1 MIIFAIDMTSHASLD
16 QRTRGGLR
24 VLMEPTYN
32 KITYTKNPLSLNE
45 QVERLKKRGLI
56 FDDEEKS
63 KNYLYNISY
72 YRLRA
77 YTYPFQKN
85 ENDSEHDFIRNDIH
99 FNDIIDLYCFDRR
112 LRTLIFNAI
121 EKIEVAVR
129 TKIIYTYAVSTGDS
143 HWYYDKNLYWKDIE
157 SLISE
162 IDSDIRRSNEDFI
175 KHYKMKYNE
184 PSNPPSWMALEVVS
198 FGTLSKLYQSL
209 KLDDKKKQIALDFGI
224 RNVDIMEN
232 WLHAIS
238 NLRNCCAHHSRI
250 WNRRY
255 MVGIKLPYNTTSPFL
270 DIPSIQKIHD
280 NKLFAIVS
288 CIVYLINI
296 ISPTSEF
303 KQNIIKLL
311 NSKPKLLNMKDM
323 GFPENWQNLPIWK

>member
-1 MIIFAIDMTSHASLD
+1 MTSHASLD

-32 KITYTKNPLSLNE
+32 KITYTKKPLSLNE
-45 QVERLKKRGLI
+45 QVERLKERGLI

-209 KLDDKKKQIALDFGI
+209 KLDDKKKRRGSSLFKRRKFCRFTAEKVEQINYMD
-224 RNVDIMEN
+224 VDILKEFIQEN
-232 WLHAIS
+232 AKIMPARLTGTKAGYQRQLGTAIKRARF
-238 NLRNCCAHHSRI
+238 LAL
-250 WNRRY
+250 
-255 MVGIKLPYNTTSPFL
+255 LPYT
-270 DIPSIQKIHD
+270 DIHQ
-280 NKLFAIVS
+280 
-288 CIVYLINI
+288 
-296 ISPTSEF
+296 
-303 KQNIIKLL
+303 
-311 NSKPKLLNMKDM
+311 
-323 GFPENWQNLPIWK
+323 